1 MFLGD
6 NDRLDETQKLRVLE
20 KVQER
25 GFDCLTC
32 GSTDF
37 EVGDSLYL
45 GFLFLSE
52 NHDDHMVALT
62 CKNPDCA
69 APRTGIR
76 LHEADFLKEPSR
88 DVL

>member
-6 NDRLDETQKLRVLE
+6 NTRLDEIQKRRVLE
-20 KVQER
+20 KVRER
-25 GFDCLTC
+25 GFACENC

-52 NHDDHMVALT
+52 DHDNHMVALT
-62 CKNPDCA
+62 CKNPDCGV
-69 APRTGIR
+69 PRTGIR
-76 LHEADFLKEPSR
+76 LHEADFIKEPST
-88 DVL
+88 DVH

>member
-1 MFLGD
+1 VFLGD
-6 NDRLDETQKLRVLE
+6 NARLDEIQKRRVLE

-25 GFDCLTC
+25 GFRC
-32 GSTDF
+32 GSCGSGDF

-52 NHDDHMVALT
+52 DHDSHMVALA
-62 CKNPDCA
+62 CKNPDCGE
-69 APRTGIR
+69 PRTGIR
-76 LHEADFLKEPSR
+76 LHEADFLKEPTS

>member
-6 NDRLDETQKLRVLE
+6 NTRLDDTQKRRVLE
-20 KVQER
+20 KVRER
-25 GFDCLTC
+25 GFACENC

-52 NHDDHMVALT
+52 DLDDYMVALI
-62 CKNPDCA
+62 CSNPDCGE
-69 APRTGIR
+69 PRTGIR
-76 LHEADFLKEPSR
+76 MHEADFLKEPTR
-88 DVL
+88 DVR

>member
-6 NDRLDETQKLRVLE
+6 NTRLDETQKRRVLDE
-20 KVQER
+20 ICESD
-25 GFDCLTC
+25 FACESC

-52 NHDDHMVALT
+52 DLDNHMVALT

-76 LHEADFLKEPSR
+76 LHEAVFLKEPST
-88 DVL
+88 DVP

>member
-1 MFLGD
+1 MKLGE
-6 NDRLDETQKLRVLE
+6 NSRLNEAQKRRVLG
-20 KVQER
+20 KVREQ
-25 GFDCLTC
+25 GFACNGC
-32 GSTDF
+32 GSADF

-52 NHDDHMVALT
+52 DRDSHMVGLT
-62 CKNPDCA
+62 CKNPDCV

-88 DVL
+88 DVP

>member
-6 NDRLDETQKLRVLE
+6 NNRLDETQKRRVLD
-20 KVQER
+20 KVQEH
-25 GFDCLTC
+25 GFTCPTC

-52 NHDDHMVALT
+52 DHDDHMVALT
-62 CKNPDCA
+62 CNNTDCA
-69 APRTGIR
+69 ASRTGIR
-76 LHEADFLKEPSR
+76 LHKADFLKEPSR
-88 DVL
+88 DVS

>member
-6 NDRLDETQKLRVLE
+6 NNRLDETQKRRVLE
-20 KVQER
+20 KVRER
-25 GFDCLTC
+25 SFTCGSC

-52 NHDDHMVALT
+52 DHDNHMVALT
-62 CKNPDCA
+62 CKNPDCVA
-69 APRTGIR
+69 SRTAIR
-76 LHEADFLKEPSR
+76 LHEADFLKEPTS
-88 DVL
+88 DVP

>member
-6 NDRLDETQKLRVLE
+6 NTRLDETQKQRVLE
-20 KVQER
+20 KVRER
-25 GFDCLTC
+25 DFTCGSC

-52 NHDDHMVALT
+52 DHDDHMVALT
-62 CKNPDCA
+62 CKGPDCG

-88 DVL
+88 DGP

>member
-1 MFLGD
+1 VFLGD
-6 NDRLDETQKLRVLE
+6 NTRLDETQKRRVLE
-20 KVQER
+20 KIREK
-25 GFDCLTC
+25 GFTCENC
-32 GSTDF
+32 GSDDF

-52 NHDDHMVALT
+52 DYDDHMVALT
-62 CKNPDCA
+62 CKNPDCG

-76 LHEADFLKEPSR
+76 MREADFLKEPTK